1 MRAEK
6 QLFCNKCGKKFIEEN
21 GLIREDYVMIT
32 KSWGYFSEK
41 DGRRDTFCL
50 CEKCYDEI
58 TSAFVLPV
66 LQEELTEFV

>member
-1 MRAEK
+1 MKTEK
-6 QLFCNKCGKKFIEEN
+6 TLFCNKCGKRFLEEN
-21 GLIREDYVMIT
+21 GLFREDYVKIT